1 MMPMVAPRHHRLT
14 FTCVAAF
21 SALLLS
27 VFAAAPPHAQDPASR
42 AADEL
47 AQART
52 LFDALDYEHAVPAL
66 DRAVAML
73 EPLLAQQPTVKP
85 SLVAVYEMRARA
97 RWPRR
102 STARRRIDD
111 AARSR
116 AGSPS
121 AGRCRRRIVALLDDI
136 RKTVVGSLVLTID
149 PSDAVVEIN
158 GQTYPVSG
166 TAIPLKASEYTIK
179 VTSRLPHVD
188 QKIAVVAHRR
198 SSSRSRWNESRPS
211 CGS

>member
-1 MMPMVAPRHHRLT
+1 MVAPRHHRLT

-27 VFAAAPPHAQDPASR
+27 VFAAAPAHAQDPASR

-85 SLVAVYEMRARA
+85 SLVAAYEMRARA
-97 RWPRR
+97 RFGLGDRDGAATDLTTLLGLEPGFTLGGQVSPQDRGAARR
-102 STARRRIDD
+102 HPKDRRRI
-111 AARSR
+111 
-116 AGSPS
+116 AG
-121 AGRCRRRIVALLDDI
+121 
-136 RKTVVGSLVLTID
+136 
-149 PSDAVVEIN
+149 
-158 GQTYPVSG
+158 
-166 TAIPLKASEYTIK
+166 
-179 VTSRLPHVD
+179 PHD
-188 QKIAVVAHRR
+188 
-198 SSSRSRWNESRPS
+198 
-211 CGS
+211 